1 MKFSCAALVR
11 YVCFTIIS
19 FSVEPRRLR
28 FTSEEVWTSPG
39 RGQQGCNAALRA
51 AQITNDP
58 RKIDAAITAFDEALV
73 DRGGA
78 SPKRRRR
85 VARARGGLREFQIL
99 KHHGSGKARLEIAV
113 CGRGRHQTRHWTI
126 ARHGPALPRRFR
138 GNLKQPLR
146 IQPELF
152 RE

>member
-1 MKFSCAALVR
+1 MKLLVQR
-11 YVCFTIIS
+11 LSITFASPSFRSLSSKGSSVSHPEKSGLRQDKIS
-19 FSVEPRRLR
+19 GGATPPS
-28 FTSEEVWTSPG
+28 
-39 RGQQGCNAALRA
+39 RA

-58 RKIDAAITAFDEALV
+58 GKIDAAIAAFDEVLV

-99 KHHGSGKARLEIAV
+99 KHHGSGEARLEIAV